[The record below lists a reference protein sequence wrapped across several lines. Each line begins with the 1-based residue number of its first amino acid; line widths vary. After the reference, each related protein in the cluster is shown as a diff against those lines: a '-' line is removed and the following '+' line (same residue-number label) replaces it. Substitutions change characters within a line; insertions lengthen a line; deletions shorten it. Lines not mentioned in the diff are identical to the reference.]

1 MYKIDNETVRKIIDT
16 ADIVEVVSDFVS
28 LKRRGANYIGLC
40 PFHNERTPSFSVSK
54 SKGIC
59 KCFSCGKGGSP
70 VNFIML
76 HEQMNYQEALRY
88 LAKKYNIEIKEHE
101 MSDKER
107 LEESER
113 ESLFAVN
120 EFALLHF
127 CNNLKETKQGHDVG
141 LAYFRERG
149 INDAMIEKFKLGY
162 ALDSRDEFLQ
172 SARNKGYKDDNLIT
186 TGLIGKTDRGELYDR
201 FRGRVIYPVFK
212 VSGKV
217 VAFGGRTLRTD
228 KVGGKYVNSP
238 ESIIYS
244 KSNELYGLYQAK
256 PAIVKNDKCILVEG
270 YMDVIS
276 MFQKGIENVVASSG
290 TSLTDGQVRLIHRFT
305 SNITVI
311 YDSDAA
317 GIKASLR
324 GIDMLLAEGLDVKV
338 LSLPDGED
346 PDSFAQSHT
355 STEVEEYIKN
365 HEVDFIKFKT
375 DILLKGTENDPIQRA
390 KVISDIVVSIS
401 VIPDPIK
408 RDIYIKECSIRLN
421 VDDRVLGN
429 EVLKCIEKLR
439 TEDYKKMLAE
449 RAKVKAT
456 EGEIISEKAQP
467 TATSEPV
474 ETKSEAKENES
485 APTAYQVEAPLPV
498 IETPSVNLEPYERQ
512 VIRYVLKYGMVPIEY
527 PAEEANDADP
537 EASVYRTIDF
547 INDELSVDGI
557 TFTNQK
563 YGMLFAMAL
572 GVSTGFYEDL
582 KQFEQ
587 KALDQR
593 AQMWQDGETEIA
605 KTATTSEEI
614 EKRRK
619 KLYEQCDAFYAKAVS
634 DFEANY
640 IERTLSSSPDDL
652 ARNLTLELTS
662 DKYVLS
668 RIHTRF
674 SQLEDDKDNL
684 YRLLPRAIN
693 ELRNAILHDKIL
705 KLSDKINNIYRQ
717 NPENIDSISELMKEL
732 MNMKQLESRFAKI
745 IGERVVM
752 PSTRR
757 HR

>member
-1 MYKIDNETVRKIIDT
+1 MYKIDNETVRKIIDA

-54 SKGIC
+54 AKGIC

-76 HEQMNYQEALRY
+76 HEQMTYQEALRY

-101 MSDKER
+101 MTDKER
-107 LEESER
+107 LAETER

-127 CNNLKETKQGHDVG
+127 CHNLKETTQGHDIG

-162 ALDSRDEFLQ
+162 ALDSRDELLRA
-172 SARNKGYKDDNLIT
+172 ARLKGYKDENLLT
-186 TGLIGKTDRGELYDR
+186 TGLVGKSDRGELYDR

-238 ESIIYS
+238 ESLIYS

-256 PAIVKNDKCILVEG
+256 PAIVKKNKCILVEG

-305 SNITVI
+305 PNITVI

-355 STEVEEYIKN
+355 STEVEEYIEN
-365 HEVDFIKFKT
+365 NEVDFIRFKT
-375 DILLKGTENDPIQRA
+375 DILLKGTENDPIRRA

-421 VDDRVLGN
+421 VDDRILTS

-439 TEDYKKMLAE
+439 TEDYKKFLAARAKE
-449 RAKVKAT
+449 RAN
-456 EGEIISEKAQP
+456 ENEIIGEKKTTDTVQDVQP
-467 TATSEPV
+467 TKDESKKEESVEP
-474 ETKSEAKENES
+474 
-485 APTAYQVEAPLPV
+485 AYQIETDIAKAEAPA
-498 IETPSVNLEPYERQ
+498 TNLEPYERQ
-512 VIRYVLKYGMVPIEY
+512 VIRYVLKYGMMPIEQL
-527 PAEEANDADP
+527 P
-537 EASVYRTIDF
+537 EDSDEPPYRVIDF
-547 INDELSVDGI
+547 VNDELSADNI
-557 TFTNQK
+557 TFSSPQ
-563 YGMLFAMAL
+563 YGMLYSMAL
-572 GVSTGFYEDL
+572 ALTVGFEEDL
-582 KQFEQ
+582 NRFSQ
-587 KALDQR
+587 KALETR
-593 AQMWQDGETEIA
+593 AALWEEGENEIA
-605 KTATTSEEI
+605 MTATTSEEI
-614 EKRRK
+614 EKRRLSLK
-619 KLYEQCDAFYAKAVS
+619 EKCDRKYA
-634 DFEANY
+634 DDINEFTANY
-640 IERTLSSSPDDL
+640 LERNLSSSPDDM
-652 ARNLTLELTS
+652 ARNLTIELID

-668 RIHTRF
+668 KIHSRF
-674 SQLEDDKDNL
+674 TQIEEEKDIL
-684 YRLLPRAIN
+684 YRLVPRSIH
-693 ELRNAILHDKIL
+693 ELRNAILHDRIL
-705 KLSDKINNIYRQ
+705 RLSDRLNTIYRR
-717 NPENIDSISELMKEL
+717 NPEDVSTISQLMKEL
-732 MNMKQLESRFAKI
+732 MSMKQLESKFAKI

-752 PSTRR
+752 PPPRR
-757 HR
+757 RR